1 MAKSIAQRLSALE
14 KLIARILKPENLIAT
29 RRKSK
34 KKTAKKK
41 KPAAKAK
48 TKPKAKKRKA
58 KRRAPV
64 FIPAPPL
71 L

>member
-14 KLIARILKPENLIAT
+14 KMIARFLKPEKLIAT
-29 RRKSK
+29 RKTSK
-34 KKTAKKK
+34 KKAKKK
-41 KPAAKAK
+41 KAPRKAK
-48 TKPKAKKRKA
+48 TKAKKRKA

-64 FIPAPPL
+64 IIPAPPL

>member
-1 MAKSIAQRLSALE
+1 MAKSIAQRLSVLE
-14 KLIARILKPENLIAT
+14 KLMAKILKPEKLITT
-29 RRKSK
+29 RRTSK

-41 KPAAKAK
+41 KPAPKA
-48 TKPKAKKRKA
+48 KAKKRKA
-58 KRRAPV
+58 KRRAPL